1 MGHLASRRVLQY
13 YLDCVRLAVDELGL
27 PGDAASERYLA
38 GLLAR
43 YAFRIDVSPETVAG
57 CLSEIQ
63 RCWRLDD
70 PAFDPRRE
78 VSLRQDVGD
87 ATLFLTGF
95 LWERTSSPRVRRSF
109 IRMGRRAY
117 RFLAEYH
124 RASGRPEV
132 AVVFG
137 ALSRRFPSHSVLL
150 MYIRETHLGVGTEQP
165 VTTGGPRPGPA
176 PSGPGGRA
184 RRRRRG

>member
-1 MGHLASRRVLQY
+1 MGHVASPQVRQY
-13 YLDCVRLAVDELGL
+13 YLDCVRLAVDELVL
-27 PGDAASERYLA
+27 PGDAASERYL
-38 GLLAR
+38 GSLLAR
-43 YAFRIDVSPETVAG
+43 YAFRIDVNPETVAG
-57 CLSEIQ
+57 HLSTIQ

-87 ATLFLTGF
+87 AALFLTGF
-95 LWERTSSPRVRRSF
+95 LWERMASRRARRYF
-109 IRMGRRAY
+109 IRVGRRAY

-124 RASGRPEV
+124 RGSGRPE
-132 AVVFG
+132 AAAVFG
-137 ALSRRFPSHSVLL
+137 ALSRRFLRYRVLL
-150 MYIRETHLGVGTEQP
+150 MYIREAHLDVGEP

-176 PSGPGGRA
+176 PSGPGDRA